1 MTGTKRDFVIYD
13 KVTKKMSK
21 FSKTSPAY
29 NRIPKKTKSGLKF
42 TKITNKKVNNIQ
54 FPMIGR

>member
-1 MTGTKRDFVIYD
+1 MGTKNQFVIYD
-13 KVTKKMSK
+13 QRTGRLSN

-29 NRIPKKTKSGLKF
+29 NRQNRITKTGMKF